1 MSAALTSSPSP
12 AAAKRMPSRE
22 PAALETREVDHLV
35 SRLLAEIKVPFDSLG
50 TRVLNQ
56 HSDLKK
62 ILSADYVDVPALPS
76 KPLLREL
83 ARIVENDIKQH
94 MPALPSMPL
103 LRELEQIVDNDIKQR
118 TPAYGGLASLGSP
131 QLLGHLAK
139 IFGPREVALRAEPY
153 RAGAG
158 LALRGFYCRAKLG
171 DKNKFVIFVNT
182 AHHPGAVA
190 ATLGHE
196 LGHYIYGSLMGEK
209 AAHTAFMEGA
219 IANHLLEEDEL
230 FADSLVALAAYSPE
244 LIKKIGGLS
253 QLRSG
258 FSEDLFNRIKSAYD
272 LIGPR
277 YGLDFTKGKMAAAW
291 RVRYLTSM
299 AHFFKLRCAL
309 YTSAGI

>member
-1 MSAALTSSPSP
+1 MP
-12 AAAKRMPSRE
+12 ARE

-56 HSDLKK
+56 LSDLKK

-76 KPLLREL
+76 KPLLKEL
-83 ARIVENDIKQH
+83 AKIVENDIKRH
-94 MPALPSMPL
+94 TS
-103 LRELEQIVDNDIKQR
+103 
-118 TPAYGGLASLGSP
+118 AYAGLADLGSP
-131 QLLGHLAK
+131 QVLGYLGK
-139 IFGPREVALRAEPY
+139 LFGPCEVELRAEPY
-153 RAGAG
+153 RTGAG

-171 DKNKFVIFVNT
+171 NKSKFVIFVNT

-196 LGHYIYGSLMGEK
+196 LGHYIYGSLVGEK

-219 IANHLLEEDEL
+219 FANHLLQEDEL

-244 LIKKIGGLS
+244 LIKKIGCLS
-253 QLRSG
+253 QLRPG
-258 FSEDLFNRIKSAYD
+258 FSDDLFNRIKSAYE

-277 YGLDFTKGKMAAAW
+277 YDLDLAKGKMAAAW

-309 YTSAGI
+309 YKSAGV